1 MDIVPNIL
9 LAILY
14 TILGVL
20 FPDDV
25 EKYYHPIRRNWWRI
39 VIEIVVLAL
48 FLNEVKKEILEFI
61 SSTYRYSNWT
71 EWRTKEIKR
80 DLEYCHPQWPQEKA
94 FVERQVQTAHG
105 QRTSTYFQDVWN
117 YLDCI
122 MYVMLTVVFMSHFV
136 NVFVRSNAFNKTV
149 IEILSC
155 TLVIVWI
162 RMLKYARPFPKQGPF
177 VVILDHIIADTFT
190 WSFIFIMIYIPYA
203 AAFYMNFG
211 RIEEPVQGYENL
223 SVLMFTMLR
232 FALVDSYQFK
242 FLEKSSPTMARIL
255 CSTYLVIGAIILMNM
270 FIALMSNTF
279 QRVYDNATATAAMQ
293 RARLIQAV
301 EPDYMRKVVKYRE
314 FINSS
319 CCPEQRDYL
328 VIISEEEDQNRKQE
342 EKISR
347 LHSIINLRL
356 GGKKF
361 GKLDKSEFEIALEDI
376 DSLKGSVVKMHYS
389 INVLAQRLEEVAV
402 SILDNV
408 EGLKVSQDQSISE
421 LRLAGERNFEE
432 LKRIHNANNEDVK
445 VFQAQKVEKLAV
457 FHAESMGELK
467 LAQAEKAGELKLCQ
481 ARNIEEL
488 KVLQAEGVEE
498 IKLQQAL
505 RFEDLKLTQV
515 QSGEELKDPQ
525 TQNCQSFKRLHPQQD
540 LKPSQL
546 QMVENLKLA
555 KQQNFQ
561 DLTLSREQ
569 SFEKIRLFQA
579 TKFENLKLSKEGEFK
594 KLAISHEEK
603 FEELRRIHAQEF
615 SEQCLPKIQKS
626 VRTEAVQSVLNP
638 SVDRFSAFC
647 YQDAALQDLEKVCQI
662 QNSTLEAIKS
672 SQTRHIEDLKH
683 FEATQ
688 IETLRCSQDER
699 IAELKQPEKDIAS
712 LSAKYERLEKDRE
725 RVNLEEKSISNLR
738 KLYGAKQ
745 GVNKM
750 KEYRRSPK
758 TNIERSEQTQENA
771 KVVEEERPEGENE
784 SFPSAERRMV
794 ETEPLGDLR
803 KRYGEKRAEKKMR
816 EPSEECR
823 SAQTCEQEEQENG
836 NSNEELYEVNNKAS
850 VGASSVGKHENETE
864 QVIEEEK
871 DIVGLK
877 NVSEVEESIEEPK
890 DSKKNDQ
897 EKEEQNPK
905 TREEECSKEEQ
916 CESKSRAF
924 HGKTSGKQENEK
936 EYIPTKA
943 NHVVERYGLQKPMK
957 KMVEPTEECRSAQT
971 FGQEKHENGNSNE
984 ELSEVNNKV
993 SVGASSARKHG
1004 NETEQVLEDEKDV
1017 VGLKRVSEVKESV
1030 EEPKDS
1036 KKNDQEKEEQNP
1048 KTREEECS
1056 KEEQCESKS
1065 RAFHGKISVKQE
1077 NGKEYIPVNA
1087 NQVAEPY
1094 RVQMGMQEM
1103 DEFKEDSASA
1113 NKSDQE
1119 EKEGKKARGK
1129 WMQMK
1134 KKRNLKASAPKTT
1147 TNHSLMPS
1155 PREQERPLSEKKYID
1170 GLRTLYGV
1178 NADVQRRRVSKEM

>member
-117 YLDCI
+117 YVDCI
-122 MYVMLTVVFMSHFV
+122 MYVMLTVVFILHFV
-136 NVFVRSNAFNKTV
+136 TVLAKDDVFNETV
-149 IEILSC
+149 IKIMSC
-155 TLVIVWI
+155 TLIIVWI

-376 DSLKGSVVKMHYS
+376 DSLKGSVVKMNYS
-389 INVLAQRLEEVAV
+389 LTVLAQRLEEVAV

-408 EGLKVSQDQSISE
+408 EGLKISQDQSISE
-421 LRLAGERNFEE
+421 LRLAGEDNFEE
-432 LKRIHNANNEDVK
+432 LKRIHNANTEDLK

-457 FHAESMGELK
+457 FHAGSMGELK

-615 SEQCLPKIQKS
+615 AEQCLPKVQES
-626 VRTEAVQSVLNP
+626 VDTDAVQSVLNP
-638 SVDRFSAFC
+638 TVDSFNAFHC
-647 YQDAALQDLEKVCQI
+647 QDTALQDLEKVRQI
-662 QNSTLEAIKS
+662 QNSTVEAIEY
-672 SQTRHIEDLKH
+672 SQARHIKDLKH
-683 FEATQ
+683 FQASK
-688 IETLRCSQDER
+688 IETLRCSQAER
-699 IAELKQPEKDIAS
+699 IAELKQPGKDIAS
-712 LSAKYERLEKDRE
+712 LGAKHERLEKDRE
-725 RVNLEEKSISNLR
+725 RAMLDEQYISNLR
-738 KLYGAKQ
+738 KAYGGKQ
-745 GVNKM
+745 GRNKM
-750 KEYRRSPK
+750 KEDLRRSK
-758 TNIERSEQTQENA
+758 VNMKWSEKKQESADMDGERS
-771 KVVEEERPEGENE
+771 EGENE
-784 SFPSAERRMV
+784 TFPTAEM
-794 ETEPLGDLR
+794 EKQLR
-803 KRYGEKRAEKKMR
+803 CLKERYGLNKAVKKIR
-816 EPSEECR
+816 EPIEECR
-823 SAQTCEQEEQENG
+823 SAWKCEQEKQENG
-836 NSNEELYEVNNKAS
+836 NSNEEL
-850 VGASSVGKHENETE
+850 
-864 QVIEEEK
+864 EEE
-871 DIVGLK
+871 
-877 NVSEVEESIEEPK
+877 SF
-890 DSKKNDQ
+890 
-897 EKEEQNPK
+897 
-905 TREEECSKEEQ
+905 KEEQ
-916 CESKSRAF
+916 CESKNRAF
-924 HGKTSGKQENEK
+924 LGTYSVEQKNER
-936 EYIPTKA
+936 EYIPTKSD
-943 NHVVERYGLQKPMK
+943 H
-957 KMVEPTEECRSAQT
+957 
-971 FGQEKHENGNSNE
+971 
-984 ELSEVNNKV
+984 
-993 SVGASSARKHG
+993 
-1004 NETEQVLEDEKDV
+1004 
-1017 VGLKRVSEVKESV
+1017 
-1030 EEPKDS
+1030 
-1036 KKNDQEKEEQNP
+1036 
-1048 KTREEECS
+1048 
-1056 KEEQCESKS
+1056 
-1065 RAFHGKISVKQE
+1065 
-1077 NGKEYIPVNA
+1077 
-1087 NQVAEPY
+1087 VAELE
-1094 RVQMGMQEM
+1094 RELERGVHIGMQKM
-1103 DEFKEDSASA
+1103 DEFMEDSASS
-1113 NKSDQE
+1113 KTSDQE
-1119 EKEGKKARGK
+1119 EKGGKKARRRGMK
-1129 WMQMK
+1129 MK
-1134 KKRNLKASAPKTT
+1134 KKKRTAKARALKTP
-1147 TNHSLMPS
+1147 TNRFSTPS
-1155 PREQERPLSEKKYID
+1155 P
-1170 GLRTLYGV
+1170 
-1178 NADVQRRRVSKEM
+1178 